1 MKQYPLGNVEE
12 GVGEIKAKLGR
23 FNEISEL
30 MAVPK
35 ADFDT
40 LKAKLRL
47 TQILALTNTKTA
59 YTE

>member
-30 MAVPK
+30 MAAPK

-47 TQILALTNTKTA
+47 TSNTSTN
-59 YTE
+59 